1 MEQRLQQMMSYK
13 SHLDNVVGYFE
24 NSGRQAMEAGQV
36 DLGNLETKVWDYVVD
51 ALNTIADNITAS
63 ANLIEEGI
71 EKELDTADALITQ
84 VEMIKSQIELGKEY
98 FMYQRMQGITETPV
112 VVLNA
117 RKIKNDK
124 ITNAR
129 INKNHNHLDDN
140 SSIDEN
146 DEVGLQVVQSS
157 DLLTEEDLRDL
168 QSMPSSIRERT
179 LQYSNLGSKL

>member
-24 NSGRQAMEAGQV
+24 NSGRQAMEAGHV

-51 ALNTIADNITAS
+51 ALNTISDNITAS

-98 FMYQRMQGITETPV
+98 FMYQRMQGITETPAIL
-112 VVLNA
+112 LNT
-117 RKIKNDK
+117 RNYKNDQKKNNKAK
-124 ITNAR
+124 I
-129 INKNHNHLDDN
+129 DD
-140 SSIDEN
+140 DESRVDKY
-146 DEVGLQVVQSS
+146 DEIGLEVVQSE
-157 DLLTEEDLRDL
+157 DLLTEEDLRSL
-168 QSMPSSIRERT
+168 QSMPSSIRDRM
-179 LQYSNLGSKL
+179 LKYSHLGSQL

>member
-51 ALNTIADNITAS
+51 ALNTISDNITAS

-98 FMYQRMQGITETPV
+98 FMYQRMQGITETPAV
-112 VVLNA
+112 ILKN
-117 RKIKNDK
+117 RKSKN
-124 ITNAR
+124 T
-129 INKNHNHLDDN
+129 L
-140 SSIDEN
+140 E
-146 DEVGLQVVQSS
+146 
-157 DLLTEEDLRDL
+157 LLCQE
-168 QSMPSSIRERT
+168 Q
-179 LQYSNLGSKL
+179 